1 MQRMRYRLA
10 EERDAEEERVREGRA
25 KRRKKSQGEEEEDYD
40 PPPPLCESSDDE
52 GEGVR
57 KKPATE
63 IPEEAQEEYRKM
75 IMEKFLSNKVSGWQ
89 MKQEVRISQR
99 AGARG
104 WPLKKKREA
113 LKKPM
118 KINKYNKQ
126 EVLKTWQGR
135 PS

>member
-25 KRRKKSQGEEEEDYD
+25 KRRKKSQGAEEEDYD
-40 PPPPLCESSDDE
+40 PPPPLCEFSDDE
-52 GEGVR
+52 EEGVR

-75 IMEKFLSNKVSGWQ
+75 IMKKFLSNKVSGWE

-104 WPLKKKREA
+104 WPLKKKE
-113 LKKPM
+113 
-118 KINKYNKQ
+118 
-126 EVLKTWQGR
+126 R
-135 PS
+135 PLNNP